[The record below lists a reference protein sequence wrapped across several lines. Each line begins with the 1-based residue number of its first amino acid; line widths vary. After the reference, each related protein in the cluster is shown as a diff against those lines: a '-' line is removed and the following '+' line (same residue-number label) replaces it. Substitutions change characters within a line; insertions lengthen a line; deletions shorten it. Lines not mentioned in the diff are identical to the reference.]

1 MGLWEHHYQPNPL
14 YIMMGENDDVPHK
27 IAIEMVMVNRY
38 SPNDISLT
46 YSK

>member
-1 MGLWEHHYQPNPL
+1 MMGLWEHHYQPNPL

-38 SPNDISLT
+38 FPQ
-46 YSK
+46 